1 MSLLGLYRPG
11 MTPLHR
17 VPVGPKLAG
26 IAVLSV
32 VVTVVRGP
40 WASIGLLAL
49 AIGLAY
55 VGRIGVRTTLT
66 TLRSV
71 AIVLVLIG
79 AYQWWQRGWPVA
91 IEVVGDIA
99 ALVIAAT
106 VVTATTPM
114 DALLD
119 TVVRGCRPLRRLGVD
134 PERIGL
140 AMALMIRAVPT
151 LLDLARQTRDAARA
165 RGLERNP
172 RALLVPLTLRTVA
185 RARAT
190 GEALAARGIGDEPR
204 DL

>member
-204 DL
+204 SR